1 MAMVETLF
9 QELSALPQVEAVAL
23 GGSRAGTEYDERS
36 DYDVYLY
43 CTAPIG
49 EDVRAALLS
58 RYCDVMEIGNHF
70 WEYEDNCTLKNGADI
85 DILYR
90 DLDGFIREVADVA
103 EQFHARNGCTTCMWH
118 NLCTCRIVSD
128 RDGRLAAAKKRF
140 DIPYPEPLRRNI
152 LERSLRRSSEIWRPF
167 CPRSNRSCR
176 TG

>member
-1 MAMVETLF
+1 
-9 QELSALPQVEAVAL
+9 
-23 GGSRAGTEYDERS
+23 
-36 DYDVYLY
+36 
-43 CTAPIG
+43 
-49 EDVRAALLS
+49 
-58 RYCDVMEIGNHF
+58 MEIGNHF
-70 WEYEDNCTLKNGADI
+70 WEYEDNCTLKSGADI

-152 LERSLRRSSEIWRPF
+152 LGRSLRLLHRALPAYGHQVAGDLAAILSALEPILPDGL
-167 CPRSNRSCR
+167 
-176 TG
+176 TL